1 MKMQKI
7 LSFLALLLVVSGLA
21 ACAAITATSEPAV
34 SQNGIRVF
42 DPWVR
47 AAVMKQDMGGEM
59 QSGGA
64 VTGAFM
70 LVQNTN
76 DQADMLLSAASE
88 AAEDVQIHETTMR
101 DGVMS
106 MAEIY
111 GIEIPAQGHVE
122 LKPGGYHIMLIGL
135 KEELKDGDT
144 LTIMLY
150 FQNAGEVAV
159 ETVVRNP

>member
-7 LSFLALLLVVSGLA
+7 FSFLALLLVVSGLT
-21 ACAAITATSEPAV
+21 ACAAITATSQPAV
-34 SQNGIRVF
+34 AQNGIQIF

-47 AAVMKQDMGGEM
+47 AAVMKHDMGGEM

-76 DQADMLLSAASE
+76 DQADMLLGAASD

-144 LTIMLY
+144 LEIKLY
-150 FQNAGEVAV
+150 FQNAGEISV